1 MPGDQEIAVTVTG
14 QRYDYSYIP
23 ENGLWIDRGAKSNER
38 RFFIDYLLAE
48 HRLTAQGIPCE
59 KALEVS

>member
-1 MPGDQEIAVTVTG
+1 MPGDQEIAVTG
-14 QRYDYSYIP
+14 QHYHYSYIP
-23 ENGLWIDRGAKSNER
+23 QNELWIDRGAKSDER

-48 HRLTAQGIPCE
+48 HRLMAQGIPYE